1 MEVYAILN
9 FGHFGHGLPQTE
21 THRRLLKAC
30 CAAQLAPSLDEW
42 HGEGEELALLA
53 PRGSTTGS
61 GLQGVSQLDQ
71 LSQSCWR
78 WLEIGLEIGL
88 ERASLFIFHYLSVSF
103 TYRVTIESS

>member
-61 GLQGVSQLDQ
+61 GLQGVSQGGSQGVSQLDQ
-71 LSQSCWR
+71 LSSWGWR
-78 WLEIGLEIGL
+78 
-88 ERASLFIFHYLSVSF
+88 
-103 TYRVTIESS
+103 